1 MKKLFSLLL
10 AAAMVLTLAA
20 CGVTNA
26 DSNTADE
33 PKNNA
38 AADAADPAP
47 TEETPE
53 STGSKV
59 LVAYFS
65 ATGHRN
71 ICKQRWMPTSTRSFP
86 RSLTPT
92 PIWTITPTAAGP
104 IRSRTTMPPAPPSR
118 VRWRTWCSTTR
129 CSWAPPSGGIR
140 PRVSS
145 RRFWRATTSPARPSF
160 PLPPPAATV
169 WAARIS

>member
-10 AAAMVLTLAA
+10 AAAMVLTPVA

-26 DSNTADE
+26 DSNAADE

-71 ICKQRWMPTSTRSFP
+71 ICKQRWMPTSTRSCP
-86 RSLTPT
+86 RSLTPP
-92 PIWTITPTAAGP
+92 PIWTGWTKRAA
-104 IRSRTTMPPAPPSR
+104 APSR
-118 VRWRTWCSTTR
+118 
-129 CSWAPPSGGIR
+129 
-140 PRVSS
+140 
-145 RRFWRATTSPARPSF
+145 
-160 PLPPPAATV
+160 
-169 WAARIS
+169 

>member
-104 IRSRTTMPPAPPSR
+104 IRSRTTMPPALP
-118 VRWRTWCSTTR
+118 
-129 CSWAPPSGGIR
+129 
-140 PRVSS
+140 
-145 RRFWRATTSPARPSF
+145 SPA
-160 PLPPPAATV
+160 A
-169 WAARIS
+169 WRIWMGMMWYRYKLTFLCIFMYLYKSPQIVVI

>member
-10 AAAMVLTLAA
+10 AAAMLLTLAA

-26 DSNTADE
+26 DSNAADE

-59 LVAYFS
+59 LVA
-65 ATGHRN
+65 
-71 ICKQRWMPTSTRSFP
+71 
-86 RSLTPT
+86 
-92 PIWTITPTAAGP
+92 
-104 IRSRTTMPPAPPSR
+104 
-118 VRWRTWCSTTR
+118 
-129 CSWAPPSGGIR
+129 
-140 PRVSS
+140 
-145 RRFWRATTSPARPSF
+145 
-160 PLPPPAATV
+160 
-169 WAARIS
+169 